1 MKQWVVA
8 ILTLFLML
16 TGSGVPAEAA
26 AAAAVSQSNITTRVK
41 DIARLQ
47 GVRNNQLSGMGL
59 VVGLNGSGDSSRTNV
74 ELIANVMQ
82 SWGIDIDVS
91 NLRTKN
97 VAAVM
102 VTATLPPYMHE
113 GDTIDIQVASW
124 GDAKSLQGGILL
136 QTPLTGA
143 DGNVYA
149 VAQGPVYLGGY
160 TAGGQGSSVQKNITT
175 TGLVP
180 SGAIIEREVPMQ
192 LQTGGKLRW
201 VLNNPDFTT
210 AVRLADSIN
219 ENIARNAAR
228 AVNMGLVEVDIP
240 ASYSNNPV
248 PFIAEIE
255 TLAVTPDGI
264 AKVIVNE
271 RNGTVVI
278 GDKVKI
284 ASVAVTHR
292 NITVRIDS
300 TPQVSQP
307 PPFSGGETQVVED
320 VTVDVEEEE
329 GSLILLPEGTDI
341 GTIVRA
347 LNAVGTT
354 PQDIIAILVAIKE
367 SGALYGVLEF
377 I

>member
-1 MKQWVVA
+1 MKQWFVG
-8 ILTLFLML
+8 ILVLLALL
-16 TGSGVPAEAA
+16 TGSAVPAK
-26 AAAAVSQSNITTRVK
+26 AAAAVSQSSITTRVK

-59 VVGLNGSGDSSRTNV
+59 VVGLNGSGDASRTNV
-74 ELIANVMQ
+74 ELIANVLQ

-124 GDAKSLQGGILL
+124 GDAKSLQGGVLL

-160 TAGGQGSSVQKNITT
+160 AAGARGTSVQKNITT
-175 TGLVP
+175 TGIVP

-192 LQTGGKLRW
+192 LQNGGKLRW

-210 AVRLADSIN
+210 AVRLAETIN

-240 ASYSNNPV
+240 LSYSNNPV

-292 NITVRIDS
+292 NITVRIES

-307 PPFSGGETQVVED
+307 PPFSRGETEVVDD
-320 VTVDVEEEE
+320 VTVDVDEEE
-329 GSLILLPEGTDI
+329 GSLILLPAGTDI